1 MTELIAECLTVKGDP
16 CVFPFSYQGEV
27 YDACTREDS
36 DNGAAWCAVQV
47 SVRFLSTGGTSSG
60 TAFCLSLGIILEI
73 VLRYF
78 PLHARSFA
86 GHTVRA
92 CSVT

>member
-1 MTELIAECLTVKGDP
+1 MKQNIRLAELIAECLTVKGDP

-47 SVRFLSTGGTSSG
+47 
-60 TAFCLSLGIILEI
+60 I
-73 VLRYF
+73 VCFIVDRL
-78 PLHARSFA
+78 L
-86 GHTVRA
+86 VI
-92 CSVT
+92 